1 MRKKMIRY
9 KETLSPDSSDRSMN
23 ADHLYVHIP
32 FCASKCHYCAFNSYA
47 QSDPRLF
54 DRYVEALK
62 IEWSTR
68 RSEFLETIYV
78 GGGTPSVLS
87 GVQIHS
93 LLTSLTMGLRGTG
106 PKEITVEV
114 NPGTTNPEFLEAITA
129 AGVDRVSMGVQ
140 TMDARRLKRLGR
152 VHTPD
157 DVVESVKSL
166 RQAGIKRISLDLIY
180 GQPDQSMQE
189 WLQDVQR
196 LLDLEPDH
204 LSLYA
209 LQYEEGTVFTKALEK
224 GKLAELEEDLVLRM
238 FFGAKERLSE
248 KGYAFYE
255 ISNACRPGEESLHNL
270 AYWHNRPYI
279 GLGAGAYGGINQR
292 RYRNELSPETY
303 IKKVEET
310 GHAVIEDEQL
320 GPWETYVEC
329 LSSGLRMMEGVDLD
343 LIAKRTG
350 FHGDDFHRHHLD
362 EIVERGLAVRDGSR
376 IRLTWE
382 GIWVLDTLLLPFL
395 DEPVSHR

>member
-1 MRKKMIRY
+1 
-9 KETLSPDSSDRSMN
+9 
-23 ADHLYVHIP
+23 
-32 FCASKCHYCAFNSYA
+32 
-47 QSDPRLF
+47 
-54 DRYVEALK
+54 
-62 IEWSTR
+62 
-68 RSEFLETIYV
+68 
-78 GGGTPSVLS
+78 
-87 GVQIHS
+87 
-93 LLTSLTMGLRGTG
+93 
-106 PKEITVEV
+106 
-114 NPGTTNPEFLEAITA
+114 
-129 AGVDRVSMGVQ
+129 
-140 TMDARRLKRLGR
+140 
-152 VHTPD
+152 
-157 DVVESVKSL
+157 
-166 RQAGIKRISLDLIY
+166 
-180 GQPDQSMQE
+180 
-189 WLQDVQR
+189 
-196 LLDLEPDH
+196 
-204 LSLYA
+204 
-209 LQYEEGTVFTKALEK
+209 
-224 GKLAELEEDLVLRM
+224 
-238 FFGAKERLSE
+238 
-248 KGYAFYE
+248 
-255 ISNACRPGEESLHNL
+255 L